1 MRATCILCLLATAT
15 IESTEK
21 GHVGVWTNSLPFPSM
36 LAVQHTQLS
45 LLRLSLRKDK
55 RAVVWQN
62 LNPPCFVKVLVKMN
76 QEAIILHLQVRQV
89 INEVSRVGWSLLLV
103 HKPSISLANETAQEV
118 FVFGRPKCMENDIP
132 LASKSIFLPSSKL
145 RFSLLFR
152 SYHTI
157 TQYTPLL
164 SLERHKNKREDKP
177 DSIYIHSCLSN

>member
-132 LASKSIFLPSSKL
+132 LASKSIFLPS
-145 RFSLLFR
+145 
-152 SYHTI
+152 
-157 TQYTPLL
+157 
-164 SLERHKNKREDKP
+164 
-177 DSIYIHSCLSN
+177 